1 VCLCVCAVAFLTQ
14 GIFGVP
20 TRFIFGA
27 VGGLRGEA
35 MTLGIRIE
43 QAGRDF
49 ASTAATASQSDDS
62 HTPPWTRL
70 ESIDKLTTQISAEL
84 QALQADAR
92 LAATDF
98 EPIWE
103 CHASFVATMMAI
115 DSCMDTE
122 FLAKEQIIFEHLVL
136 QSTLEQAA
144 RDLRSANDWHGRL
157 QHRIESMEKT
167 LKDKARELQALRA
180 ARVQAAIDLVEQ
192 TQAAVESTKVGIEEA
207 IKDHVDPWQ
216 QAFLEQE
223 AKEIMKA
230 LEATEQKAKVITK
243 ELYAIAG
250 ELHLCAD

>member
-1 VCLCVCAVAFLTQ
+1 
-14 GIFGVP
+14 
-20 TRFIFGA
+20 
-27 VGGLRGEA
+27 
-35 MTLGIRIE
+35 MT
-43 QAGRDF
+43 A
-49 ASTAATASQSDDS
+49 
-62 HTPPWTRL
+62 
-70 ESIDKLTTQISAEL
+70 ID
-84 QALQADAR
+84 
-92 LAATDF
+92 
-98 EPIWE
+98 
-103 CHASFVATMMAI
+103 CCMAI
-115 DSCMDTE
+115 E
-122 FLAKEQIIFEHLVL
+122 FLAKEQIIFEHLAL
-136 QSTLEQAA
+136 QSALEQAA